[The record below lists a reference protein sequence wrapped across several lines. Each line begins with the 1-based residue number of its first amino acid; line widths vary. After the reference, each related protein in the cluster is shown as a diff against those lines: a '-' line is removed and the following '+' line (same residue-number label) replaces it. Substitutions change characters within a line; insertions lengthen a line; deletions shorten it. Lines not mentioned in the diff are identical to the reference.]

1 MYKKPKVIM
10 SSCDWPSNYGCSGKE
25 IDVTLHKG
33 QYIDRF
39 GNENGFFLGIAGEPY
54 IYRSLP
60 WFGNYIPND
69 IVNNNNIKKKFYQFY
84 SEPNINNPDHDYH
97 LYKVIKP
104 LYVKSCK
111 IGPAFGF
118 PGGGTQYRSD
128 ININEL
134 IQQGFIKEVP
144 WSDSPLFDDTN
155 IMGGRLTKTGR
166 LPKTGRLTKFTP
178 HKYKTKRRQNNKQ
191 KTTRKIKYNN

>member
-1 MYKKPKVIM
+1 MYKKPKVII
-10 SSCDWPSNYGCSGKE
+10 SSCDWPSNYGCCGKE
-25 IDVTLHKG
+25 IHVTLHKG

-60 WFGNYIPND
+60 WFGNYIEND

-84 SEPNINNPDHDYH
+84 SELNTNNPEHDYH

-118 PGGGTQYRSD
+118 PGGGTQYRSH

-155 IMGGRLTKTGR
+155 IIGGRLTKGIST
-166 LPKTGRLTKFTP
+166 RLTKFTS
-178 HKYKTKRRQNNKQ
+178 HKRKTNRRVNNKQ

>member
-1 MYKKPKVIM
+1 MQKIFIIYMYKKPKVIIN
-10 SSCDWPSNYGCSGKE
+10 SCDWPSNYGCCGKE
-25 IDVTLHKG
+25 IDVTLYKG

-39 GNENGFFLGIAGEPY
+39 GSENGFFLGIAGEPY

-60 WFGNYIPND
+60 WFGKYSEND

-84 SEPNINNPDHDYH
+84 SEPNTNNLEYDYH

-104 LYVKSCK
+104 LSVKSCR

-128 ININEL
+128 NNVNEL

-144 WSDSPLFDDTN
+144 WSDSPLFDDLN
-155 IMGGRLTKTGR
+155 VIG
-166 LPKTGRLTKFTP
+166 GRLTKFTR
-178 HKYKTKRRQNNKQ
+178 HKYRTKRQRRNIKQ
-191 KTTRKIKYNN
+191 KTTRKNKI

>member
-1 MYKKPKVIM
+1 MYKKPKVIIN
-10 SSCDWPSNYGCSGKE
+10 SSDWPSNYGCYGKE
-25 IDVTLHKG
+25 IDVTLYKG

-39 GNENGFFLGIAGEPY
+39 GSENGFFLGIAGEPY

-60 WFGNYIPND
+60 WFGNYTAND
-69 IVNNNNIKKKFYQFY
+69 ILNNNKIKKSFYKFY
-84 SEPNINNPDHDYH
+84 SEPNTNNPEYDYH
-97 LYKVIKP
+97 LYKVVKT
-104 LYVKSCK
+104 LSVKSCK

-128 ININEL
+128 NNVNEL

-144 WSDSPLFDDTN
+144 WSDSPLFDDSN
-155 IMGGRLTKTGR
+155 IMGGRF
-166 LPKTGRLTKFTP
+166 TKFTR
-178 HKYKTKRRQNNKQ
+178 HKYKKKLRRNSKQ